1 MGKDGLSV
9 QLYYSAIIVWNLDLL
24 HSLSTRDCNYSSL
37 SHAQEFIF
45 VTLPKKFTIMLL
57 TLGAATRGGLWDFT
71 GCGFGQFWP
80 SGFGFSLKNMRV
92 FGFWILDGS
101 RVLSFFELGF
111 RVLQLKC
118 AGFRVSDVTRVLN
131 FWRTVDE
138 VHQTIVNVKKDS

>member
-1 MGKDGLSV
+1 MINRVYL
-9 QLYYSAIIVWNLDLL
+9 IV
-24 HSLSTRDCNYSSL
+24 
-37 SHAQEFIF
+37 
-45 VTLPKKFTIMLL
+45 VTF
-57 TLGAATRGGLWDFT
+57 ACHRLWDFT
-71 GCGFGQFWP
+71 GSRFGKFWP
-80 SGFGFSLKNMRV
+80 SGLGFSLKNMRV

-118 AGFRVSDVTRVLN
+118 AGFRISDVTRVLN